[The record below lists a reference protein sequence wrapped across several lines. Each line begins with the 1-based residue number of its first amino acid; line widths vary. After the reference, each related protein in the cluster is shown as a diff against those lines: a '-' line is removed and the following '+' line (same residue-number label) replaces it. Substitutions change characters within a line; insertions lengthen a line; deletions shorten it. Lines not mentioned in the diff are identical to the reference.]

1 MSVTSGFFNSKN
13 GDRKYDAVQMSS
25 IFDGIV
31 VDGVLMHFGGR
42 LMVTAT
48 GDDMTIRVATGRAWF
63 NHTWTLNDSILPLAI
78 PQSELILDRIDA
90 VVIDVDGDLET
101 RANDII
107 IVKGTPAT
115 EPQRPTLIDTQSH
128 KQIPLAFI
136 HVRQTVT
143 SIRQADI
150 TNMVGT
156 TSCPFC
162 TAPLEKMSIDALVAQ
177 WGDQWNEFYEQETAA
192 VIEARKFWNSEM
204 NTFYNE
210 AETEFN
216 DWKLQQQDRFNLW
229 FGTIQ
234 GILEG
239 DAAGKLA
246 MEIVEI
252 RDEIAKLG
260 EDQTELLEALRQEL
274 IAGGLTV
281 KEATHAVNADNANAA
296 NYAASAGSVAWAN
309 VQGKPATYPPS
320 PHTQDASTIVS
331 GTFPFGLMIAG
342 GNVSQWAIRPIHYGT
357 FDLSPGVSPLHEGGL
372 YGMYQ

>member
-48 GDDMTIRVATGRAWF
+48 GEDMTIRVDTGRAWF
-63 NHTWTLNDSILPLAI
+63 NHTWTLNDSILPLAV

-90 VVIDVDGDLET
+90 VVIDVNGDLET
-101 RANDII
+101 RANDIV

-115 EPQRPTLIDTQSH
+115 EPQRPTLIDTQSR
-128 KQIPLAFI
+128 KQIPLAYI

-156 TSCPFC
+156 SACPFC

-192 VIEARKFWNSEM
+192 VREARNFWNSEM
-204 NTFYNE
+204 NLFYNE
-210 AETEFN
+210 ARTEFS
-216 DWKLQQQDRFNLW
+216 DWKIARNEEFNLW
-229 FGTIQ
+229 FGTIKD
-234 GILEG
+234 ILA
-239 DAAGKLA
+239 DDVAGNLA
-246 MEIVEI
+246 MQIVEI

-281 KEATHAVNADNANAA
+281 KEATHAVNADNANTA
-296 NYAASAGSVAWAN
+296 NYAASAGSVHWDN
-309 VQGKPATYPPS
+309 VQGKPAAYPPTWHS
-320 PHTQDASTIVS
+320 QDANTIG
-331 GTFPFGLMIAG
+331 GTFPFGILVER
-342 GNVSQWAIRPIHYGT
+342 GNPQQWSLRPIQLGT
-357 FDLSPGVSPLHEGGL
+357 WDHAPGVTALDTGWI